1 MRSQKFFREE
11 SLFLNEKGRMSYN
24 EICTRCANSC
34 KQSHIATLI
43 HCPRYASKNSKIT
56 PLKAQKREVQQ
67 FLRRAKATALRAKKQ
82 SHRRTG
88 AAVFYVKNGRA
99 KKYAYFDIETLEK
112 TP

>member
-43 HCPRYASKNSKIT
+43 HCPRYASRT
-56 PLKAQKREVQQ
+56 
-67 FLRRAKATALRAKKQ
+67 AK
-82 SHRRTG
+82 
-88 AAVFYVKNGRA
+88 
-99 KKYAYFDIETLEK
+99 
-112 TP
+112 